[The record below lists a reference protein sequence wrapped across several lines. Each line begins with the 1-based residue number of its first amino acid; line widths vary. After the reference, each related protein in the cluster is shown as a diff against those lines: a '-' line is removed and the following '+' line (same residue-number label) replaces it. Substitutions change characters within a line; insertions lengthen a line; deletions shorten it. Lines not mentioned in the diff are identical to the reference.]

1 MGKSA
6 APPPSAACST
16 SSPRATA
23 RLQQAEASGFF
34 VSTDIHGRNQRLVLK
49 FASLQ
54 ALAGVPVAL
63 GFAALG
69 PPHGGWVGVQAALA
83 GALVM
88 AGGTLVFGWKMF
100 RPGVAPARQL
110 ATAWYAGEVLKWAW
124 VGLAM
129 WLALDVAG
137 LAPLPLLSGVLAGQV
152 GFWLGVAWFK

>member
-1 MGKSA
+1 M
-6 APPPSAACST
+6 
-16 SSPRATA
+16 
-23 RLQQAEASGFF
+23 
-34 VSTDIHGRNQRLVLK
+34 STDLHGRNQRLVLK

-110 ATAWYAGEVLKWAW
+110 AVRL
-124 VGLAM
+124 
-129 WLALDVAG
+129 
-137 LAPLPLLSGVLAGQV
+137 
-152 GFWLGVAWFK
+152 

>member
-1 MGKSA
+1 MGESTVS
-6 APPPSAACST
+6 PPSAACST

-34 VSTDIHGRNQRLVLK
+34 VSTDLHGRNQRLVLK

-69 PPHGGWVGVQAALA
+69 LPHGGWSGLQAALA

-124 VGLAM
+124 VGLAL

-137 LAPLPLLSGVLAGQV
+137 LAPLPLLSGVVAGQI